1 MPDTKYQ
8 HQIRGRKGSEIK
20 MQQNKKNK
28 EENEA

>member
-20 MQQNKKNK
+20 MQQKKNK